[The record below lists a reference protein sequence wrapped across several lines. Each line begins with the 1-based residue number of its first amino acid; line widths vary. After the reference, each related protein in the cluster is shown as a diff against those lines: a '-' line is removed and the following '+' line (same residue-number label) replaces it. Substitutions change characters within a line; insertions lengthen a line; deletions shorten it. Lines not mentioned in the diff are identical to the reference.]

1 MGEIKQPSEFN
12 LLEIYVKEMER
23 LGQTRKYVHL
33 DVDDSIAT
41 QIGKTIGA
49 KVTLEQVKRIADK
62 CLANEWLEYN
72 FIGCGKYGQ
81 LSLTATGLGIVR
93 SIQRKEEALVNRTF
107 LKKAADYIE
116 DHKGLF
122 VAFTVAI
129 ALAGLL
135 LKLFIR

>member
-1 MGEIKQPSEFN
+1 MGRVKQPSEFN

-23 LGQTRKYVHL
+23 LGETRKNVYL

-41 QIGKTIGA
+41 QIGKAICA
-49 KVTLEQVKRIADK
+49 KVTLEQVQCLADR
-62 CLANEWLEYN
+62 CLANECLEHN
-72 FIGCGKYGQ
+72 FVGSGKYGQ
-81 LSLTATGLGIVR
+81 LSLTATGFGIVR

-107 LKKAADYIE
+107 LKKASDYIE

-122 VAFTVAI
+122 VALTVAI